1 MHEAEFNGRLARG
14 NGKQFV
20 IFSTMSI
27 GTGILFWFLLGNF
40 HQTLAGAIFMSTVY
54 GTLMFWKFRVA
65 IAFLGIV
72 LLLLTRTIDLTTTI
86 AFMNIDV
93 IVFLM
98 GMMVIVG
105 MLRQTGFF
113 RWILAYGLKLSG
125 FEPYRLM
132 IILLFLSA
140 VTASIVDEV
149 TSILFVMAL
158 TLDFCEQFKLKPVKY
173 VISVVFATNIGSSW
187 TVIGN
192 PIGILIALR
201 SGLTF
206 EDFIM
211 NAFPI
216 GFVALLSIIVLCLIW
231 QRDDL
236 RTLSANIRTMPVEE
250 RDRFLSGLLK
260 IENRPFFI
268 GGVIVFVTTIVA
280 LALHSRLEL
289 LLGLEKNTLLVATSI
304 TGAGIVMLWQRV
316 QAQNYIQRDVD
327 WNILVFF
334 MFLFAKA
341 GTIYHV
347 GLSDVITQSIAASTG
362 GGNPYILVPFMLW
375 FSGITSALLD
385 NVVAVAALIPS
396 TLSLS
401 EMVGTDVLWWAL
413 LFGGCFGGNATMVGS
428 TANIIALGMLEKR
441 AGHSVSLGYWLKIG
455 IFGAAIPMIIATI
468 FMLLFMMP

>member
-1 MHEAEFNGRLARG
+1 MYEAEFNGRLEKG
-14 NGKQFV
+14 NGKQLI
-20 IFSTMSI
+20 IFSVLSL
-27 GTGILFWFLLGNF
+27 GTGLLLWLLLGNL
-40 HQTLAGAIFMSTVY
+40 HQTLAGTIFMSTVY
-54 GTLMFWKFRVA
+54 GTLVFWKFRVA

-86 AFMNIDV
+86 AFMSIDV
-93 IVFLM
+93 IIFLM

-113 RWILAYGLKLSG
+113 RWLLAFGLKLSG

-140 VTASIVDEV
+140 VTASMVDEV
-149 TSILFVMAL
+149 TSILFMMAL

-173 VISVVFATNIGSSW
+173 VISVVFATNIGSAW
-187 TVIGN
+187 TVLGN

-216 GFVALLSIIVLCLIW
+216 GFVALIGIIILSLIW

-236 RTLSANIRTMPVEE
+236 RTLGANMRIMPIEDRE
-250 RDRFLSGLLK
+250 RFLSGLLK
-260 IENRPFFI
+260 IENKPFFR
-268 GGVIVFVTTIVA
+268 GGVIVFITTLVA

-304 TGAGIVMLWQRV
+304 AGAGIVMLWQRA
-316 QAQNYIQRDVD
+316 QAQHYIQRDVD
-327 WNILVFF
+327 WSVLVFF

-347 GLSDVITQSIAASTG
+347 GLSDVLTETIAASTG

-375 FSGITSALLD
+375 FSGITSAMLD

-441 AGHSVSLGYWLKIG
+441 AGYSVTLGYWLKIG
-455 IFGAAIPMIIATI
+455 IFGAGIPMIIATVAMLI
-468 FMLLFMMP
+468 FNV

>member
-1 MHEAEFNGRLARG
+1 MHEAEFNGRLEKG
-14 NGKQFV
+14 NGKQFI
-20 IFSTMSI
+20 IFSVLSI
-27 GTGILFWFLLGNF
+27 GTGLLFWLLLGDF
-40 HQTLAGAIFMSTVY
+40 KQTIAGAIFMSTVY
-54 GTLMFWKFRVA
+54 GTLVFWKFRVA

-86 AFMNIDV
+86 AFMSIDV
-93 IVFLM
+93 IIFLM

-113 RWILAYGLKLSG
+113 RWLLAYGLKLSG

-140 VTASIVDEV
+140 AMASLVDEV

-173 VISVVFATNIGSSW
+173 VISVVFATNIGSAW

-192 PIGILIALR
+192 PVGILIALR

-206 EDFIM
+206 EDFLV

-216 GFVALLSIIVLCLIW
+216 GFVALISIIILVLIW

-236 RTLSANIRTMPVEE
+236 RTLGENMRLLPDE
-250 RDRFLSGLLK
+250 DKKRFLSGLLK
-260 IENRPFFI
+260 IENKPFFR
-268 GGVIVFVTTIVA
+268 GGIIIFITTIVA
-280 LALHSRLEL
+280 LALHSRLEI

-304 TGAGIVMLWQRV
+304 AGAGIVMLWQRA
-316 QAQNYIQRDVD
+316 QAQTYIQRDVD
-327 WNILVFF
+327 WGVLVFF

-347 GLSDVITQSIAASTG
+347 GLSDVLTTAIAESTG

-385 NVVAVAALIPS
+385 NVVAIAALIPS
-396 TLSLS
+396 TMNLS
-401 EMVGTDVLWWAL
+401 EMVGSDVLWWAL

-441 AGHSVSLGYWLKIG
+441 TGYSMKLGYWLKIG
-455 IFGAAIPMIIATI
+455 IFGAAIPMIIATVAMLI
-468 FMLLFMMP
+468 FKV